1 MAGYRIELEPD
12 DNGTFLVTCPALP
25 EVNSFG
31 DNEVEAHVFGAQ
43 AIEEALAAR
52 ISAGQDVPSYDEEG
66 EGFVRLSLLTTLKV
80 GLYNELRAQGLT
92 RADLMRRM
100 QANRETVD
108 RLFRLDHASRT
119 DQIEAAMAA
128 LGRAVNVSIDR
139 AA

>member
-31 DNEVEAHVFGAQ
+31 EDALEAHVYGAQ

-52 ISAGQDVPSYDEEG
+52 IAASQDVPAYDEED
-66 EGFVRLSLLTTLKV
+66 EHFVRLSLLTTLKL
-80 GLYNELRAQGLT
+80 GLYQELRVQGLT

-100 QANRETVD
+100 QAKRETID

-128 LGRAVNVSIDR
+128 LGRAVNVTIDR